1 MLNTKLLEKLDD
13 LDFSVDIRDIQGIPS
28 EMGRKVVRLDNL
40 GRQDG
45 DPLAIVGSRYK
56 PILHKEAFGG
66 ALLAME
72 KGGLDFTD
80 AELSI
85 DSYERGAMA
94 KMELLLPKHFAQI
107 GDHNL
112 SLKFVARNS
121 YNGRWKF
128 QSFFGWMN
136 HVCFNTL
143 VSGQKLAY
151 SADRHTLHY
160 NVEASNKKIQNAV
173 TAITDETVTFQKWW
187 DKKVDDD
194 AVANMFKKTLAK
206 SQAND
211 TQIKYGAKD
220 TNQKQ
225 LLALMGIYES
235 EVAQLHGKGDY
246 GRQEASGSL
255 WCAYQAATEWSTH
268 LRDMDSSST
277 NKHHVQKFRQ
287 NQVRNLI
294 TSKHWKELE
303 DA

>member
-1 MLNTKLLEKLDD
+1 MLDTKLLEKLNDI
-13 LDFSVDIRDIQGIPS
+13 DFKIDIRNINGIPS
-28 EMGRKVVRLDNL
+28 EMGRKLVRLDNL

-45 DPLAIVGSRYK
+45 DPLAIIGSRYK
-56 PILHKEAFGG
+56 PILHKDAFGG
-66 ALLAME
+66 ALEAML

-80 AELSI
+80 CELSVK
-85 DSYERGAMA
+85 SYERGAMA
-94 KMELLLPKHFAQI
+94 KMELLLPMHKAKI
-107 GDHNL
+107 GDHDL
-112 SLKFVARNS
+112 SIKFVARNS

-151 SADRHTLHY
+151 SADRHTIHY
-160 NVEASNKKIQNAV
+160 NIDASNKKIENAV
-173 TAITDETVTFQKWW
+173 DAIRDETVTFQKWW

-194 AVANMFKKTLAK
+194 AVANMFEKTLAK

-211 TQIKYGAKD
+211 NQVKYGARAVNK
-220 TNQKQ
+220 KQ
-225 LLALMGIYES
+225 FLALMGIYDS
-235 EVAQLHGKGDY
+235 EVAQLHGGGDT
-246 GRQEASGSL
+246 GRNNAKGSL

-268 LRDMDSSST
+268 LRDLDTSSS
-277 NKHHVQKFRQ
+277 NKHHVQRYRQ

-303 DA
+303 AA